1 LESLWPQSTW
11 VLNDDLRVF
20 VTTKTETDQNLFW
33 KGSINV
39 KSSSVGQDSESG
51 DINWQTD
58 PKAGNSEGSH
68 SAGVP
73 GVSEDVRRIKS
84 GDIQDWQCYPSTA
97 TQAEAD
103 ASPTGMSFTPDVDGH
118 QDDKGYEQHEV
129 TAEPNTQSI
138 PYGPKPSPAAR

>member
-1 LESLWPQSTW
+1 M
-11 VLNDDLRVF
+11 
-20 VTTKTETDQNLFW
+20 
-33 KGSINV
+33 
-39 KSSSVGQDSESG
+39 KSSQVGQDEKSG
-51 DINWQTD
+51 DISWQTD

-97 TQAEAD
+97 TEAEAD
-103 ASPTGMSFTPDVDGH
+103 ASPGSLSFTPTLDGH
-118 QDDKGYEQHEV
+118 RESGYEQKEV

-138 PYGPKPSPAAR
+138 PYGPKPSSPVR